1 MEVSGVAEAAVAVAA
16 AVQVVA
22 VTVAAAA
29 AVTVMMAAVASG
41 GHSISRSS
49 SSCSSVWHSTQRR
62 CSAVGRAAQGVATGK
77 RVGAL
82 MWLILAHRSQLET

>member
-22 VTVAAAA
+22 VTVAAA

-49 SSCSSVWHSTQRR
+49 SSCSSVWHTTQRR

>member
-22 VTVAAAA
+22 VTVAAA

-82 MWLILAHRSQLET
+82 MWLMLAHRSQLET

>member
-22 VTVAAAA
+22 ATVPAA

-49 SSCSSVWHSTQRR
+49 SSCSSVWHSQRR
-62 CSAVGRAAQGVATGK
+62 CSTVGRAAQGVATGK
-77 RVGAL
+77 RVRGSNVADTGPQFK
-82 MWLILAHRSQLET
+82 A

>member
-22 VTVAAAA
+22 VTVAAA

>member
-22 VTVAAAA
+22 VTVAAA

-82 MWLILAHRSQLET
+82 MWLILAHRSKLET